1 MNFMRTLS
9 VIGLIF
15 VTGLAIGAIGI
26 VSWTDSDSSF
36 VGVDDNAAAQ
46 AFSVPAPS
54 ADQIAQNPQLIIQ
67 MYDSLTAIVNEER
80 NERLRLE
87 EDLIRVTAEL
97 KDLESNLAARV
108 SESYAS
114 QQVDSAA
121 GSGFAVSSASLNGSI
136 EQRLIDAGFDPMTA
150 ADLQR
155 RMDAQQMDQL
165 YLRDRATRE
174 GWINTRRF
182 RREASNLRNSQDSM
196 RAELS
201 DTDYDKFLFATGQP
215 NRVGVAS
222 VLATSPARKAGLQ
235 SGDTL
240 LSYDGEQLFNIR
252 QLIDV
257 SARGD
262 AGQTVVLE
270 VLRDGQK
277 TAVYIPRGPLG
288 FNPNIMSVD
297 PGS

>member
-1 MNFMRTLS
+1 MRTLS
-9 VIGLIF
+9 VIALIF
-15 VTGLAIGAIGI
+15 VAGLAIGAIGI
-26 VSWTDSDSSF
+26 VSWTEPDAGST
-36 VGVDDNAAAQ
+36 GVDTDAAAQ
-46 AFSVPAPS
+46 TFSVPAPS
-54 ADQIAQNPQLIIQ
+54 ADQIEQNPQLIIQ

-80 NERLRLE
+80 SERLRLE

-97 KDLESNLAARV
+97 EDLQSNLAVRV

-114 QQVDSAA
+114 QQVDSA
-121 GSGFAVSSASLNGSI
+121 SDPEFAVSPGSTAGSI

-182 RREASNLRNSQDSM
+182 RREANTLRNNQESM
-196 RAELS
+196 RAELN
-201 DTDYDKFLFATGQP
+201 DNDYDKFLFASGQP

-240 LSYDGEQLFNIR
+240 LSYDGEQLFDIR
-252 QLIDV
+252 QLIDI
-257 SARGD
+257 STRGD
-262 AGQTVVLE
+262 AGETVVME

>member
-1 MNFMRTLS
+1 MRTLF

-15 VTGLAIGAIGI
+15 VTGLAIGAIGV
-26 VSWTDSDSSF
+26 VSWT
-36 VGVDDNAAAQ
+36 GANDDAAAQ
-46 AFSVPAPS
+46 VFSVPAPS
-54 ADQIAQNPQLIIQ
+54 ADQIAQDPQLIIQ

-80 NERLRLE
+80 SERLRLE

-97 KDLESNLAARV
+97 DDLESNLAARV

-114 QQVDSAA
+114 QQLETESDDV
-121 GSGFAVSSASLNGSI
+121 FAVSTGPNNGSI

-182 RREASNLRNSQDSM
+182 RREANNLRNNQGSM

-201 DTDYDKFLFATGQP
+201 DTDYDRFLFATGQP

-222 VLATSPARKAGLQ
+222 VLATSPASKAGLQ

-240 LSYDGEQLFNIR
+240 LSYDGVQLFDVR

-257 SARGD
+257 STRGD
-262 AGQTVVLE
+262 AGETVVLE